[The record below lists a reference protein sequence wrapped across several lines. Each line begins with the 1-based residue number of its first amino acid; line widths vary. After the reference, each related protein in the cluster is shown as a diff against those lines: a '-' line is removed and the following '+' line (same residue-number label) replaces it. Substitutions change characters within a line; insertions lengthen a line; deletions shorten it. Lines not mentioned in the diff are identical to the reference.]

1 MHQNFVSLSVKSF
14 GSTNIFLFG
23 TPLTRYLIN
32 KVKSHVK
39 IRVKQKKR
47 TMSTSQNLAQKVE
60 QKHPTKT

>member
-1 MHQNFVSLSVKSF
+1 MN
-14 GSTNIFLFG
+14 LFG